1 MAINPP
7 SGASAASGPGSGN
20 QLPSQPVT
28 ENQFLTLLAAEL
40 QYQDPTQPVDPTQ
53 FVSELAQFATLAS
66 TNQIASSVQS
76 LSSAFSNP
84 LLLAAPLLG
93 KTVSVNDGS
102 GSPLGSGTVTGLALN
117 GSQLTVD
124 VSGVGTVPFAQVVA
138 VSGA

>member
-7 SGASAASGPGSGN
+7 SGASAASGGAPSN

-66 TNQIASSVQS
+66 TNQIASGVES
-76 LSSAFSNP
+76 LSAALSNP

-102 GSPLGSGTVTGLALN
+102 GNPLGSGTVTGMALN
-117 GSQLTVD
+117 GSQLTLD
-124 VSGVGTVPFAQVVA
+124 VAGVGTVPLAQVVA
-138 VSGA
+138 VSGS